1 MVDVG
6 RDDRA
11 AAGDFLADE
20 LGGDFLGNGGAEAVA
35 GVLRIEQTGGAGFLQ
50 LHVLA
55 DGDVFHLRRNDALAR
70 VVHLA
75 DVAAR
80 LGPARIAHVGE
91 AHGGQFR
98 IGQALLTE
106 ARAEAGEQFGIVAV
120 GDPLRAHIGQ
130 ALAHVDGHVRVGV
143 GTGGVVDQHRR
154 VRLAAEVGGSVGQ
167 RDLAHRHADVR
178 ARTLDV
184 DLARIGQGLDGLLVD
199 PGAFA
204 QVLVFGGAH
213 RRDSPRHAAGNVG
226 ANLKQET
233 PRRTARTSCSLRG
246 Y

>member
-20 LGGDFLGNGGAEAVA
+20 FGGDFLGNAGAEAVA
-35 GVLRIEQTGGAGFLQ
+35 RMLRIEQTGGAGFLQ

-75 DVAAR
+75 DVLAR
-80 LGPARIAHVGE
+80 LGPARVAHVGE
-91 AHGGQFR
+91 AHGSQLR
-98 IGQALLTE
+98 IGQAFLTE
-106 ARAEAGEQFGIVAV
+106 VRAEAGEQLSVVAV
-120 GDPLRAHIGQ
+120 GNPLRAHVGQ
-130 ALAHVDGHVRVGV
+130 ALTHVDGDVRVGI

-154 VRLAAEVGGSVGQ
+154 VRLAAEVGGSVSQ

-178 ARTLDV
+178 A
-184 DLARIGQGLDGLLVD
+184 
-199 PGAFA
+199 
-204 QVLVFGGAH
+204 
-213 RRDSPRHAAGNVG
+213 
-226 ANLKQET
+226 
-233 PRRTARTSCSLRG
+233 
-246 Y
+246 